1 MQFYMKTF
9 KYDLLLVI
17 LLFLLPLALM
27 TGPFIPDL
35 SISISSL
42 MFIVFI
48 ISRKELHIFQNKYF
62 FFYSLWVTYLIA
74 RSFLSENIFL
84 SLEASLF
91 YFRFI
96 IFSSLMYYLLNKY
109 YQFKYML
116 FFSIL
121 LAIIFIVLT
130 SFHQFFFNE
139 NIFTDVFKT
148 QKDSFHL
155 RLKGPMFQSVLGSYL
170 IRFLP
175 ILLSLYFMCDFKKT
189 SIYLILILFTFL
201 ASILIILTGERN
213 SFLLLFVFF
222 VFIFVNKYLNFFYRI
237 ILIIS
242 LLSTILFSF
251 ILLPSLKFRF
261 QQTIFQFNFFNE
273 NILIENI
280 YFKYFS
286 NSFLLFKKNIFFGV
300 GPKLFRESFSNYL
313 HIINDSCST
322 SPHNTYFQLLAEIGI
337 FGTIPFILFFLYVLI
352 NQLKLVFLNTK
363 SNINSYNSKYFILL
377 AILLNFFPFSV
388 AGNFFNNYI
397 SIIYYYPIGI
407 LLFILG
413 NKKL

>member
-1 MQFYMKTF
+1 MKTF

-213 SFLLLFVFF
+213 SILLLFVFF

-286 NSFLLFKKNIFFGV
+286 NSFLLFKENIFFGV
-300 GPKLFRESFSNYL
+300 GPKLFRESCSNYL

>member
-1 MQFYMKTF
+1 
-9 KYDLLLVI
+9 
-17 LLFLLPLALM
+17 
-27 TGPFIPDL
+27 
-35 SISISSL
+35 
-42 MFIVFI
+42 
-48 ISRKELHIFQNKYF
+48 
-62 FFYSLWVTYLIA
+62 
-74 RSFLSENIFL
+74 
-84 SLEASLF
+84 
-91 YFRFI
+91 
-96 IFSSLMYYLLNKY
+96 
-109 YQFKYML
+109 
-116 FFSIL
+116 
-121 LAIIFIVLT
+121 
-130 SFHQFFFNE
+130 
-139 NIFTDVFKT
+139 
-148 QKDSFHL
+148 
-155 RLKGPMFQSVLGSYL
+155 MFQSVLGSYL

-175 ILLSLYFMCDFKKT
+175 ILLSLYFMCDFKKK

-213 SFLLLFVFF
+213 SILLLFVFF

-237 ILIIS
+237 TLIIS

-273 NILIENI
+273 NIFIENI

-286 NSFLLFKKNIFFGV
+286 NSFLLFKENIFFGV
-300 GPKLFRESFSNYL
+300 GPKLFRESCSNYL

-352 NQLKLVFLNTK
+352 NHLKLVFLNTK

-388 AGNFFNNYI
+388 AGNFFNNYM

>member
-9 KYDLLLVI
+9 KYDLFLVI

-62 FFYSLWVTYLIA
+62 FVYSLWATYLIA

-130 SFHQFFFNE
+130 SFHQFFF
-139 NIFTDVFKT
+139 
-148 QKDSFHL
+148 
-155 RLKGPMFQSVLGSYL
+155 
-170 IRFLP
+170 
-175 ILLSLYFMCDFKKT
+175 
-189 SIYLILILFTFL
+189 
-201 ASILIILTGERN
+201 
-213 SFLLLFVFF
+213 
-222 VFIFVNKYLNFFYRI
+222 
-237 ILIIS
+237 
-242 LLSTILFSF
+242 
-251 ILLPSLKFRF
+251 
-261 QQTIFQFNFFNE
+261 
-273 NILIENI
+273 
-280 YFKYFS
+280 
-286 NSFLLFKKNIFFGV
+286 
-300 GPKLFRESFSNYL
+300 
-313 HIINDSCST
+313 
-322 SPHNTYFQLLAEIGI
+322 
-337 FGTIPFILFFLYVLI
+337 
-352 NQLKLVFLNTK
+352 
-363 SNINSYNSKYFILL
+363 
-377 AILLNFFPFSV
+377 
-388 AGNFFNNYI
+388 
-397 SIIYYYPIGI
+397 
-407 LLFILG
+407 
-413 NKKL
+413 